1 MAPRSRR
8 RRPMQT
14 SDATSTTAPRSWFR
28 AFWPA
33 PVSVDARERW
43 RASAGAAIGILFTA
57 LVSRW
62 VAGASGSAL
71 WMVAPMGA
79 SAVLVFCMPAS
90 PVAQPWAVVGGNV
103 LSALVGIACY
113 RWIGDPVLAATAAVG
128 LAIALMFATR
138 CLHPPGGAMALL
150 AVLSHADRF
159 EVAFFPVLA
168 NALLLALAGI
178 VYNSSTNR
186 RYPHAQLP
194 ARAPAGPAGSRFS
207 HADFD
212 AALAHYN
219 QVLDVPRDDLER
231 LLQDAEMAAYQR
243 NLGEIRCADIMTPDP
258 LSIEFGTPLDEAWE
272 RMHSR
277 GIKALPV
284 VDRARRVVGIITLAD
299 FMRHAGVD
307 THHRIGQRL
316 RELVRPS
323 GSVHSDKP
331 EVAGQIMSRKV
342 RVASQ
347 DRQVV
352 ELVPLFS
359 EGGHHHI
366 PIIDAERRLVGI
378 ITQSDLVR
386 SLYRAVRGDAAPA

>member
-1 MAPRSRR
+1 
-8 RRPMQT
+8 MQT
-14 SDATSTTAPRSWFR
+14 TEATAASLRSWLR
-28 AFWPA
+28 AFWPG
-33 PVSVDARERW
+33 PVSVNHRERW
-43 RASAGAAIGILFTA
+43 RAAAGGAVGILFA
-57 LVSRW
+57 GLLSRW
-62 VAGASGSAL
+62 VAGPAGSAI
-71 WMVAPMGA
+71 WMVAPIGA
-79 SAVLVFCMPAS
+79 SALLVFCMPAS

-103 LSALVGIACY
+103 LSALVGVACY
-113 RWIGDPVLAATAAVG
+113 RWIGDPLIAAAAAVG
-128 LAIALMFATR
+128 LAIALMFAAR

-159 EVAFFPVLA
+159 EVALFPVLV
-168 NALLLALAGI
+168 NAVLLTLAGI
-178 VYNSSTNR
+178 AYNSATQR
-186 RYPHAQLP
+186 RYPHGQLSAHAP
-194 ARAPAGPAGSRFS
+194 SAPAKSRFS

-219 QVLDVPRDDLER
+219 QVLDVSRDDLEA
-231 LLQDAEMAAYQR
+231 LLHDAETAAYQR
-243 NLGEIRCADIMTPDP
+243 NLGEIRCADIMTREP
-258 LSIEFGTPLDEAWE
+258 LSIEFGTSLSEAWE

-299 FMRHAGVD
+299 FMRHAGVGA
-307 THHRIGQRL
+307 HHQIGQRL
-316 RELVRPS
+316 RELMRPS
-323 GSVHSDKP
+323 GSVHSDKA

-386 SLYRAVRGDAAPA
+386 SLYLAVRGEAPPPD

>member
-1 MAPRSRR
+1 MPSNEA
-8 RRPMQT
+8 
-14 SDATSTTAPRSWFR
+14 TAPSLRSWFR

-33 PVSVDARERW
+33 PVSVNARERW

-57 LVSRW
+57 LLSRW
-62 VAGASGSAL
+62 VADASGSAL

-113 RWIGDPVLAATAAVG
+113 RWIGDPVLAATCAVG
-128 LAIALMFATR
+128 LAVALMFATR

-150 AVLSHADRF
+150 AVLSHADHF
-159 EVAFFPVLA
+159 EAAFFPVLV

-178 VYNSSTNR
+178 VYNSSTSR
-186 RYPHAQLP
+186 RYPHGQL
-194 ARAPAGPAGSRFS
+194 AAHAPTVPTGSRFS

-219 QVLDVPRDDLER
+219 QVLDIPRDDLEV
-231 LLQDAEMAAYQR
+231 LLQDAELAAYQR
-243 NLGEIRCADIMTPDP
+243 NLGDIRCADIMTPQP
-258 LSIEFGTPLDEAWE
+258 VSIEFGTPLSEAWE
-272 RMHSR
+272 RMHSL

-299 FMRHAGVD
+299 FMQHAGID
-307 THHRIGQRL
+307 AHHRIGERL

-323 GSVHSDKP
+323 GTVHSDKP
-331 EVAGQIMSRKV
+331 EVAGQIMSRRV

-347 DRQVV
+347 DRHVV

-366 PIIDAERRLVGI
+366 PIIDGERRLVGI
-378 ITQSDLVR
+378 ITQSDLVC
-386 SLYRAVRGDAAPA
+386 SLYNAVRGAAQPS

>member
-1 MAPRSRR
+1 
-8 RRPMQT
+8 MQ
-14 SDATSTTAPRSWFR
+14 SDEATAPTFSLRAWLR

-33 PVSVDARERW
+33 PVSVDGRERL

-57 LVSRW
+57 LLSRW
-62 VAGASGSAL
+62 LSDAAGGAL

-90 PVAQPWAVVGGNV
+90 PVGQPWPVVGGNV
-103 LSALVGIACY
+103 LSALVGIACS
-113 RWIGDPVLAATAAVG
+113 RWIGDPVLAATFAVG
-128 LAIALMFATR
+128 LAIGLMFATR

-150 AVLSHADRF
+150 AVLSHADHF
-159 EVAFFPVLA
+159 ETALFPVLV
-168 NALLLALAGI
+168 NSVLLALAGI
-178 VYNSSTNR
+178 VYNSSTSR
-186 RYPHAQLP
+186 RYPHGQL
-194 ARAPAGPAGSRFS
+194 AAHAPIVPTGSRFS

-219 QVLDVPRDDLER
+219 QVLDVPRDDLEA

-243 NLGEIRCADIMTPDP
+243 NLGEIRCADIMTRDP
-258 LSIEFGTPLDEAWE
+258 VSIEYGTALEDAWHL
-272 RMHSR
+272 MHSL
-277 GIKALPV
+277 GVKALPV
-284 VDRARRVVGIITLAD
+284 VDRVRRVVGIITLAD
-299 FMRHAGVD
+299 FMTHAGVD
-307 THHRIGQRL
+307 AHHGIGERL
-316 RELVRPS
+316 RQLVRPS
-323 GSVHSDKP
+323 GTVHSDKP

-342 RVASQ
+342 RVASE

-366 PIIDAERRLVGI
+366 PIIDSERRLVGI

-386 SLYRAVRGDAAPA
+386 SLYTAVRGGTKPA

>member
-1 MAPRSRR
+1 MQSSDVPSPSAP
-8 RRPMQT
+8 
-14 SDATSTTAPRSWFR
+14 SWLR

-43 RASAGAAIGILFTA
+43 RAAAGGAIGILFTA
-57 LVSRW
+57 LLSRW
-62 VAGASGSAL
+62 IAGTAGDAL

-103 LSALVGIACY
+103 LSALVGIACS
-113 RWIGDPVLAATAAVG
+113 RWIGDPAIAAATAVG
-128 LAIALMFATR
+128 LAIGLMFATR

-150 AVLSHADRF
+150 AALSHTDRF

-168 NALLLALAGI
+168 NAVLLTLAGI
-178 VYNSSTNR
+178 VYNSATRR
-186 RYPHAQLP
+186 RYPHAQVSP
-194 ARAPAGPAGSRFS
+194 RTPSGPAGSRFS

-243 NLGEIRCADIMTPDP
+243 NLGDIRCADIMTREL
-258 LSIEFGTPLDEAWE
+258 LSIEFGTPLNEAWE
-272 RMHSR
+272 RMHAR
-277 GIKALPV
+277 GVKALPV
-284 VDRARRVVGIITLAD
+284 VDRARRVVGIVTLAD

-307 THHRIGQRL
+307 AHHQIGQRL
-316 RELVRPS
+316 RDLVRAS

-331 EVAGQIMSRKV
+331 EVAGQIMARKV

-347 DRQVV
+347 DRHVV

-366 PIIDAERRLVGI
+366 PIIDGERRLVGI

-386 SLYRAVRGDAAPA
+386 SLYQAVRGDAQPA

>member
-1 MAPRSRR
+1 
-8 RRPMQT
+8 MQ
-14 SDATSTTAPRSWFR
+14 SDDATVPSFSLRAWFR

-57 LVSRW
+57 LLSRW
-62 VAGASGSAL
+62 VADASGSAL

-90 PVAQPWAVVGGNV
+90 PVAQPWSVVGGNV

-128 LAIALMFATR
+128 LAIGLMFTTR

-159 EVAFFPVLA
+159 ETAFFPVLV

-178 VYNSSTNR
+178 VYNSSTSR
-186 RYPHAQLP
+186 RYPHGQLAAHTP
-194 ARAPAGPAGSRFS
+194 TVPTGSRFS

-219 QVLDVPRDDLER
+219 QVLDVPRDDLEA
-231 LLQDAEMAAYQR
+231 LLQDAELAAYQR
-243 NLGEIRCADIMTPDP
+243 NLGEIRCADIMTPEP
-258 LSIEFGTPLDEAWE
+258 VSIEFGTPLKEAWD
-272 RMHSR
+272 RMHSL
-277 GIKALPV
+277 GVKALPV
-284 VDRARRVVGIITLAD
+284 VDRAKRVVGIITLAD
-299 FMRHAGVD
+299 FMTHAGID
-307 THHRIGQRL
+307 AHHGIGERL

-323 GSVHSDKP
+323 RTVHSDKP

-342 RVASQ
+342 RVASM
-347 DRQVV
+347 DRHVV

-366 PIIDAERRLVGI
+366 PIIDGERRLVGI

-386 SLYRAVRGDAAPA
+386 SLYNAVRGDPQAA

>member
-1 MAPRSRR
+1 
-8 RRPMQT
+8 MQT
-14 SDATSTTAPRSWFR
+14 SDATSPSPRSWLR

-43 RASAGAAIGILFTA
+43 RASVGGAVGILFTA
-57 LVSRW
+57 LLSRW
-62 VAGASGSAL
+62 MAGPAASAL

-90 PVAQPWAVVGGNV
+90 PVAQPWAVVGGNL

-113 RWIGDPVLAATAAVG
+113 RWISDPAIAATAAVG

-150 AVLSHADRF
+150 AVLSHADQF
-159 EVAFFPVLA
+159 ELALFPVLV
-168 NALLLALAGI
+168 NSVLLTFAGI
-178 VYNSSTNR
+178 IYNSVTGR
-186 RYPHAQLP
+186 RYPHAQGA
-194 ARAPAGPAGSRFS
+194 ARAPSGPVGSRFS

-231 LLQDAEMAAYQR
+231 LLRDAEMAAYQR
-243 NLGEIRCADIMTPDP
+243 NLGEIRCADIMTREP
-258 LSIEFGTPLDEAWE
+258 LSIEFGTPLNEAWE
-272 RMHSR
+272 RMNAR

-307 THHRIGQRL
+307 AHHQIGQRL
-316 RELVRPS
+316 RELMRAS
-323 GSVHSDKP
+323 GTVHSDKP
-331 EVAGQIMSRKV
+331 EVVGQIMARKV
-342 RVASQ
+342 RVASE
-347 DRQVV
+347 DRHVV
-352 ELVPLFS
+352 DLVPLFS

-366 PIIDAERRLVGI
+366 PIIDAQRRLVGI

-386 SLYRAVRGDAAPA
+386 SLYQAVRGEPAAA

>member
-1 MAPRSRR
+1 
-8 RRPMQT
+8 MQT
-14 SDATSTTAPRSWFR
+14 SDATSPSPRSWLR

-43 RASAGAAIGILFTA
+43 RASVGGAVGILFTA
-57 LVSRW
+57 LLSRW
-62 VAGASGSAL
+62 MAGPAASAL

-90 PVAQPWAVVGGNV
+90 PVAQPWAVVGGNL

-113 RWIGDPVLAATAAVG
+113 RWISDPAIAATAAVG

-150 AVLSHADRF
+150 AVLSHADQF
-159 EVAFFPVLA
+159 ELALFPVLV
-168 NALLLALAGI
+168 NSVLLTFAGI
-178 VYNSSTNR
+178 VYNSVTGR
-186 RYPHAQLP
+186 RYPHAQLST
-194 ARAPAGPAGSRFS
+194 RAPSGPAGSRFS

-243 NLGEIRCADIMTPDP
+243 NLGEIRCADIMTREP
-258 LSIEFGTPLDEAWE
+258 LSIEFGTPLNEAWE
-272 RMHSR
+272 RMHAR

-284 VDRARRVVGIITLAD
+284 VDRARRVVGIVTLAD

-307 THHRIGQRL
+307 AHHQIGQRL
-316 RELVRPS
+316 RDLVRAS
-323 GSVHSDKP
+323 GTVHSDKP
-331 EVAGQIMSRKV
+331 EVVGQIMARKV

-347 DRQVV
+347 DRHVV

-366 PIIDAERRLVGI
+366 PIIDQERRLVGI

-386 SLYRAVRGDAAPA
+386 SLYQAVRGNAQSA